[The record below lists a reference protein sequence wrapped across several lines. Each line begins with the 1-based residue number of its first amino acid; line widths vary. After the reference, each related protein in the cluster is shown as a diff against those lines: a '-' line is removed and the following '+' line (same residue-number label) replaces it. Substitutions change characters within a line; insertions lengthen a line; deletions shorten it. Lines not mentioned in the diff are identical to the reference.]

1 MRDAAASR
9 LAQTASGRGTQCVR
23 SRAAMCGCASGGG
36 ALILLLLALWPASAG
51 AARIT
56 NEPNGFNGYL
66 WGASSAQY
74 PSLRHAQDA
83 RVADQLENVEVFEN
97 PGEALT
103 LNGVTFTKVYYRF
116 LKGQLG
122 SIEFRYEGRENREKL
137 RQWIEDH
144 YGKVLP
150 PERKQ
155 KHIEWHG
162 ENTVISLGYDPNTNV
177 GRLWLIYL
185 ALSPF
190 DNSLST
196 TGAIQ

>member
-1 MRDAAASR
+1 
-9 LAQTASGRGTQCVR
+9 
-23 SRAAMCGCASGGG
+23 MCGCASIGVV
-36 ALILLLLALWPASAG
+36 LVLLLLALWTAPAC

-56 NEPNGFNGYL
+56 NEPNGFNGYT
-66 WGASSAQY
+66 WGAASTQY
-74 PSLRHAQDA
+74 PSLRL
-83 RVADQLENVEVFEN
+83 VTEPLIADPLPGVEVYEN
-97 PGEALT
+97 PVEALT
-103 LNGVTFTKVYYRF
+103 VNGVAFTRVYYRF

-144 YGKVLP
+144 YGKVPP

-162 ENTVISLGYDPNTNV
+162 ENTVISLGYDPHTNM
-177 GRLWLIYL
+177 GQLWLIYL

-190 DNSLST
+190 DNSFNT
-196 TGAIQ
+196 TGAVQ